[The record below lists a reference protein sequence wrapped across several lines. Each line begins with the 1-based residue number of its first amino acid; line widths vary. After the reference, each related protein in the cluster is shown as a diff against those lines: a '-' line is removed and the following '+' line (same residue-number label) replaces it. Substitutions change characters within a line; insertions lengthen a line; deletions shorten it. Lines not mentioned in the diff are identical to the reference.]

1 MKKIFLKILGLV
13 VWIGLFIY
21 SMRYIGMQWEY
32 EGLVSRGVI
41 VGISVRSAT
50 HIFYSI
56 ATLAASA
63 FIATTILAFLVL
75 LFRRNRSSAQNAGL
89 VFSILSIAIIAGA
102 FYWNRRIIAMNQL
115 PVIYRHYDSTGRLLE
130 PEQHLKNLRKVNVIL
145 ISIDTL
151 NPKHLGAYGYDRN
164 TSPTIDSLARQGV
177 IFQNAF
183 SQSPKTSPSHMSMFT
198 SLYPAVHKIR
208 NWDKSEGGYSLDH
221 RILTL
226 PEILKHAG
234 YRTVAVTGGGNVQS
248 FIGFGDG
255 FDEYDND
262 EKVWSR
268 AFEWLDQ
275 NHLPAQARLPK
286 ASGGQAGDSTFFM
299 FLHTFKVH
307 SPYLPPPPYNTMF
320 GEKYDGKIVD
330 SEQGLHQ
337 LYKTNYKPD
346 DPFPGSHDLFWSVVD
361 KNDPRDVQRLIDQYD
376 GCIRFM
382 NDHMLGVLLNRL
394 KKYDLDKNTLL
405 IFTADHGEEFL
416 QHGDFLHKEL
426 YDEHIHVPLIIK
438 FPDGDALNQRSI
450 RQQVAMIDLMPTILE
465 YLELPIP
472 EMVQGTSLFSI
483 MAGKDLNLPVFSE
496 RIALGDVPD
505 YKKSI
510 RTLDWKYIFWPTQ
523 KVEEL
528 YNLPPDAGEKVN
540 VAKTS
545 PEVAADFNRQL
556 IEWMNDNTQ
565 RGQSIRTITQ
575 EFDKETIEKLRSLGY
590 IR

>member
-1 MKKIFLKILGLV
+1 MKKVIIKILGV
-13 VWIGLFIY
+13 VIWVGLFIY

-32 EGLVSRGVI
+32 EGLVSRGLI
-41 VGISVRSAT
+41 VGISLRSTA

-63 FIATTILAFLVL
+63 FIATTVVGFLFL
-75 LFRRNRSSAQNAGL
+75 LFRKSRSRAQNAGL
-89 VFSILSIAIIAGA
+89 VFSIPCIAIIAGA
-102 FYWNRRIIAMNQL
+102 FYWNQRTIAMSKL
-115 PVIYRHYDSTGRLLE
+115 PVIYRYYDSTGRLLE
-130 PEQHLKNLRKVNVIL
+130 PEKYLGKLRKVNVIF

-164 TSPTIDSLARQGV
+164 TSPTIDSLAHEGV
-177 IFQNAF
+177 FFQNAF
-183 SQSPKTSPSHMSMFT
+183 SHSPKTSPSHMSMFT
-198 SLYPAVHKIR
+198 SLYPSVHKIR
-208 NWDKSEGGYSLDH
+208 NWDKNQGGYSLDH

-226 PEILKHAG
+226 PEILKNAG

-262 EKVWSR
+262 EKVWRR

-275 NHLPAQARLPK
+275 NHLSAQT
-286 ASGGQAGDSTFFM
+286 GDSTFFM

-320 GEKYDGKIVD
+320 GEKYEGRMVD
-330 SEQGLHQ
+330 SEQGLHEIFR
-337 LYKTNYKPD
+337 TNYKPE

-382 NDHMLGVLLNRL
+382 NDQMVGVLLNRL
-394 KKYDLDKNTLL
+394 KKYDLTKNTLI
-405 IFTADHGEEFL
+405 IFTSDHGEEFL

-426 YDEHIHVPLIIK
+426 YDEHIQVPLIIK
-438 FPDGDALNQRSI
+438 FPDGDRLNR
-450 RQQVAMIDLMPTILE
+450 RVVNQQVAMIDLMPTILE

-472 EMVQGTSLFSI
+472 EMVQGTSLFS
-483 MAGKDLNLPVFSE
+483 MMEGKELNLPVFSE
-496 RIALGDVPD
+496 RIAIGDVPD

-528 YNLPPDAGEKVN
+528 YHLPPDPGEQVN
-540 VAKTS
+540 VFEAN
-545 PEVAADFNRQL
+545 PEVAADFNRQI
-556 IEWMNDNTQ
+556 IEWMTDNAQ
-565 RGQSIRTITQ
+565 RGQSIRTITK
-575 EFDKETIEKLRSLGY
+575 EFDQATIEKLKSLGY